1 MVSRCDKNPN
11 RVSNTVNLALAQRV
25 ADDTGV
31 KLISLYTGS
40 LTEPGGEA
48 DSYLDYVK
56 YNVLAIVE
64 GFR

>member
-1 MVSRCDKNPN
+1 VKAVFVS
-11 RVSNTVNLALAQRV
+11 STVNPALAQRV

-48 DSYLDYVK
+48 DSYLNYVK
-56 YNVLAIVE
+56 YNVVAIVE
-64 GFR
+64 GLR